1 MSVFGFVTD
10 DLERKVCEEL
20 WLKLESCRKNVIHP
34 NGTLYD
40 LVNVKNTQEQYQT
53 DFDFLEEIKKL
64 PNSLQRNILHVK
76 LNDLHVD
83 FRIGILKQIK
93 REREIDRSYNP
104 KDWMHLSFDDEAAE
118 VRSDDGIRRLDKITL
133 AGKVYDIK
141 KLRID
146 VLEGWE

>member
-10 DLERKVCEEL
+10 DSERKVCDEL
-20 WLKLESCRKNVIHP
+20 WLNIESCRKNVIHP

-53 DFDFLEEIKKL
+53 DFDFLAEIKKL

-83 FRIGILKQIK
+83 LRIGILRQIK
-93 REREIDRSYNP
+93 NERRIDREFGTPSYRR
-104 KDWMHLSFDDEAAE
+104 KKGIE
-118 VRSDDGIRRLDKITL
+118 VHNGIRGLDKITL
-133 AGKVYDIK
+133 AGKVYDIQ

>member
-10 DLERKVCEEL
+10 DSERKVCDEL
-20 WLKLESCRKNVIHP
+20 WLNIESCRKNVIHP

-53 DFDFLEEIKKL
+53 DFDFLAEIKKL

-83 FRIGILKQIK
+83 LRIGILKQIK
-93 REREIDRSYNP
+93 NERRIDREFGTPSYRR
-104 KDWMHLSFDDEAAE
+104 KKGIE
-118 VRSDDGIRRLDKITL
+118 VHNGIRGLDKITL
-133 AGKVYDIK
+133 AGKVYDIQ

>member
-20 WLKLESCRKNVIHP
+20 WLKLESCKKNIIHP

-53 DFDFLEEIKKL
+53 HVDFLAEIKKL

-83 FRIGILKQIK
+83 FRVGILKQIK
-93 REREIDRSYNP
+93 NERRIDREFGTPSYRR
-104 KDWMHLSFDDEAAE
+104 KKGIE
-118 VRSDDGIRRLDKITL
+118 VHDGIRGLDKITL
-133 AGKVYDIK
+133 AGKVYDIEK
-141 KLRID
+141 MRID
-146 VLEGWE
+146 VIEGWE

>member
-20 WLKLESCRKNVIHP
+20 WLKIESCRKNVIHP

-40 LVNVKNTQEQYQT
+40 LVNVKNTQEQYKT
-53 DFDFLEEIKKL
+53 DFDFLGEIKKL

-93 REREIDRSYNP
+93 NERRIDREFGSPSYRRERGV
-104 KDWMHLSFDDEAAE
+104 E
-118 VRSDDGIRRLDKITL
+118 VYDGIRGLDKITL
-133 AGKVYDIK
+133 AGKVYDIE
-141 KLRID
+141 KLRTD
-146 VLEGWE
+146 VIQGWE

>member
-10 DLERKVCEEL
+10 DSERKVCEEL

-40 LVNVKNTQEQYQT
+40 LVNVEKTQEQYQT
-53 DFDFLEEIKKL
+53 DFDFLAEIKNL

-83 FRIGILKQIK
+83 FRAGIIKQIK
-93 REREIDRSYNP
+93 NERRIDREFGTPSYRR
-104 KDWMHLSFDDEAAE
+104 KKGIE
-118 VRSDDGIRRLDKITL
+118 VHDGIRGLDKITL
-133 AGKVYDIK
+133 AGKVYDIQ

>member
-20 WLKLESCRKNVIHP
+20 WLKLESCRKNFIHP

-40 LVNVKNTQEQYQT
+40 LVNFKNIQEQYKT
-53 DFDFLEEIKKL
+53 DFDFLGEIKKL

-83 FRIGILKQIK
+83 FRIGIIKQIK
-93 REREIDRSYNP
+93 RERQIDFPIR
-104 KDWMHLSFDDEAAE
+104 D
-118 VRSDDGIRRLDKITL
+118 VRSDDGLRGLDKITL